1 MRAQERE
8 LRMLQRAGI
17 LTASAEMLLSGMRA
31 MAAGSAGPCVSI
43 PQRIARDLEVGQSE
57 PPARA

>member
-1 MRAQERE
+1 MRGQMRAQERE

-31 MAAGSAGPCVSI
+31 KVDDPCWEREALRAHPAAH
-43 PQRIARDLEVGQSE
+43 RARS
-57 PPARA
+57 